1 MSKEFLARHVF
12 PTIFETIF
20 EDSVSHGNGSF
31 MTSKMEFQQFT
42 NNFNTLVFISS
53 LQFWSKILCKTE
65 PMKDFIFLFF
75 LYVIYLCALFYCCFR
90 FALMMQLEFRM
101 HLYSN
106 LRKCKKLA
114 TGILIKVHS
123 FIPDVY
129 SLAVRLKIEACKT
142 DGLKVLLLAKLFLT
156 LNKLKK

>member
-1 MSKEFLARHVF
+1 MHETLKKEKNFHEEMSIEMEKHTNKHFRMKEFQERPSLLTILLTQRDLSCLKNFLRAMFF
-12 PTIFETIF
+12 PLFLKQYLKIAYLTGIQWIIY
-20 EDSVSHGNGSF
+20 DC
-31 MTSKMEFQQFT
+31 
-42 NNFNTLVFISS
+42 

-106 LRKCKKLA
+106 LRKYRHFNKS
-114 TGILIKVHS
+114 S
-123 FIPDVY
+123 FFH
-129 SLAVRLKIEACKT
+129 T
-142 DGLKVLLLAKLFLT
+142 
-156 LNKLKK
+156 